1 MKCLIAKLLF
11 GLLILTGSQSYAQ
24 YSKKQIDS
32 LFDAA
37 TQANVIKV
45 DIKMA
50 TIVYNASKAINYDKG
65 MVEGLILY
73 TKSSYAA
80 GQYDNA
86 FKYITQAENAA
97 IKINDPIL
105 ISGIITYKGLCYWR
119 LGFYKE
125 AEQTLKSAI
134 PITKTINNKED
145 MHRYLAGIYTD
156 LALNYQHMG
165 NIKAKEFWGKK
176 SYAESMQ
183 LEKSSKYSWIFVIAT
198 SIRGNSF
205 TLRKQYDSAEFYLK
219 KALILADQCTNY
231 QALWVTNSQAGD
243 LYYAK
248 KEFSRSAFYYK
259 KAVNVANQIKYAKG
273 LKDAY
278 AGLAKVYTALNKP
291 TEAAKY
297 FERSNKLGDSLARLD
312 KAAIK
317 TPLNYIVKSKEQQLT
332 ANKSRY
338 FRIILLICILFIIAA
353 CAVFFYRRRLK
364 KEIKLSK
371 EKMDELL
378 RKMDLDQDKQS
389 PSKIEELKEIVQL
402 AVNNNP
408 AFFAKYNEFDPEF
421 SKKLLN
427 IAPNLVATEMEFC
440 MLLKLNFETKE
451 IARYTKISVRT
462 VEGKKHRIRKKL
474 NIPSNQ
480 DINIWMNHI

>member
-1 MKCLIAKLLF
+1 MNMVIIKVLL
-11 GLLILTGSQSYAQ
+11 GLLILTGTQSHAQ
-24 YSKKQIDS
+24 YNRKQIDS
-32 LFDAA
+32 LFDV
-37 TQANVIKV
+37 ANPQNGNKV
-45 DIKMA
+45 DLKKA
-50 TIVYNASKAINYDKG
+50 AIVYNTSKAINYDKG
-65 MVEGLILY
+65 IVEGLILY
-73 TKSSYAA
+73 TKSSYAT

-97 IKINDPIL
+97 TKINDPIL
-105 ISGIITYKGLCYWR
+105 ISGVITFKGLCYWR

-134 PITKTINNKED
+134 PIIKTINNKEE

-156 LALNYQHMG
+156 LALNYQYMG
-165 NIKAKEFWGKK
+165 DTKAKELWGKK
-176 SYAESMQ
+176 SYTESMQ

-219 KALILADQCTNY
+219 KALILADKCTNY

-248 KEFSRSAFYYK
+248 KEFTRSAFYYK
-259 KAVNVANQIKYAKG
+259 KAIDIATQIKYAKG

-291 TEAAKY
+291 TEALKY
-297 FERSNKLGDSLARLD
+297 SEKSNKLGDSLARID

-332 ANKSRY
+332 ANRSRY
-338 FRIILLICILFIIAA
+338 FRIILLICFLFIIAA
-353 CAVFFYRRRLK
+353 FVTFFYRHRLK
-364 KEIKLSK
+364 KEIRLST
-371 EKMDELL
+371 EKMNELI
-378 RKMDLDQDKQS
+378 RKMELDQDKQS
-389 PSKIEELKEIVQL
+389 PSKIEELKGLVQL
-402 AVNNNP
+402 AINNDP
-408 AFFAKYNEFDPEF
+408 AFFVKYNEFDHEF
-421 SKKLLN
+421 SKKLLD
-427 IAPNLVATEMEFC
+427 IAPNLVATEIEFC
-440 MLLKLNFETKE
+440 MFLRLNFETKE
-451 IARYTKISVRT
+451 ISRYTKISVRS

-474 NIPSNQ
+474 GIHSNQ
-480 DINIWMNHI
+480 DINIWMSHI